1 LGFTGAYT
9 TQTTKTSTGTATK
22 TLNAAEEWWA
32 MTVALAPYVAA
43 VAAVAGPMQNLMGGY
58 TANYGGQGFI
68 AQGMQTTETGT

>member
-32 MTVALAPYVAA
+32 MTVALAPYVA
-43 VAAVAGPMQNLMGGY
+43 PGGTTIPVFY
-58 TANYGGQGFI
+58 HHYQQQGI
-68 AQGMQTTETGT
+68 A